1 MTEFLDN
8 NINRWK
14 GGEYRSKDIATPGVD
29 KRKKGET
36 MKRKLLL
43 FGGIF
48 LLLTLMVSPLMAGCA
63 KPSPPLAP
71 PKDEVPELE
80 KEDVVAIVNGV
91 EITEDEF
98 IQRLRAYIQSNESQI
113 RNDGEWQKTNETEE
127 EFVQRFIPLIGKDVL
142 EYMIIE
148 ILIEQKAKEQNITVK
163 PEEID
168 KEIDELKPTAENLSK
183 MGMTIEELRQQVECQ
198 ILMEKIVSKAVIVTE
213 KEIRDYFER
222 YKANFAKPEEIKASH
237 IVLRTEVEAKAIL
250 SQLKAGADFAE
261 LARKE
266 SIDPTTKEKGGDL
279 GFFSR
284 GKMIPAFEEA
294 AFALEAGEFS
304 EVVETPYGYHIIK
317 VDEKKPAQEPNLE
330 LVREEIRKTLTEQKT
345 WTTRSNLLQ
354 NLREEAKIE
363 IRLPEAPVTETEA
376 PQEEVKE
383 FEEQQLREEY
393 AEFTLTFLHEE
404 KMHFQAKM
412 IFVSERILENVP
424 YIQIGLFGE
433 LPGLFEEFPSV
444 ASFDLI
450 INEIEKI
457 EKETGEVKG
466 VVIITVKKPEVIPQ
480 KVIYNLEEDSLCG
493 ITAAQGAYQIAGG
506 EPYDMSFGGGTFYF
520 KENNIIEGEIDA
532 YYGGSILGKFRVKI
546 REGVT
551 IVGEKEA

>member
-1 MTEFLDN
+1 
-8 NINRWK
+8 
-14 GGEYRSKDIATPGVD
+14 
-29 KRKKGET
+29 
-36 MKRKLLL
+36 MKRKVLWCGLSLLL
-43 FGGIF
+43 VAA
-48 LLLTLMVSPLMAGCA
+48 LV
-63 KPSPPLAP
+63 LASCG
-71 PKDEVPELE
+71 EVEVVGE
-80 KEDVVAIVNGV
+80 QEEEEEEEEDVVAIVNGV

-98 IQRLRAYIQSNESQI
+98 IQRLRAYIQSNESQM
-113 RNDGEWQKTNETEE
+113 RKAGEWQKANETEE
-127 EFVQRFIPLIGKDVL
+127 EFVQRFIPLIGKDIL

-183 MGMTIEELRQQVECQ
+183 MGMTIEELRQQVERQ

-213 KEIRDYFER
+213 KEIRDHFER

-237 IVLRTEVEAKAIL
+237 ILLRTEVEAKAIL

-261 LARKE
+261 LARRE
-266 SIDPTTKEKGGDL
+266 SIDPTTKEEGGDL

-294 AFALEAGEFS
+294 AFALEVGEFS

-317 VDEKKPAQEPNLE
+317 VYEKKPAQEPNLE

-345 WTTRSNLLQ
+345 LTTRSNLLQ

-363 IRLPEAPVTETEA
+363 IRLPEAPVTEA
-376 PQEEVKE
+376 PQEEE

-393 AEFTLTFLHEE
+393 AEFTLTFPYEE

-412 IFVSERILENVP
+412 IFVSEVILENVS
-424 YIQIGLFGE
+424 YIHIALFGE
-433 LPGLFEEFPSV
+433 LPGLFVEFPSV
-444 ASFDLI
+444 ASIDRI
-450 INEIEKI
+450 INEIVKI
-457 EKETGEVKG
+457 EKETGEAKG
-466 VVIITVKKPEVIPQ
+466 IVIIMVKKPEVIPQ
-480 KVIYNLEEDSLCG
+480 KVISEEGSLCA
-493 ITAAQGAYQIAGG
+493 ITTAQGAYQIAGA
-506 EPYDMSFGGGTFYF
+506 ETYDMSLGGGTFYF

-532 YYGGSILGKFRVKI
+532 YYSGSILGKFRVKI
-546 REGVT
+546 REGLT
-551 IVGEKEA
+551 IVGEREA

>member
-1 MTEFLDN
+1 
-8 NINRWK
+8 
-14 GGEYRSKDIATPGVD
+14 
-29 KRKKGET
+29 

-43 FGGIF
+43 FGGIC
-48 LLLTLMVSPLMAGCA
+48 LLLILMVSPLMAGCA
-63 KPSPPLAP
+63 KPSAAPAP
-71 PKDEVPELE
+71 PKDEVPE
-80 KEDVVAIVNGV
+80 EDVVAIVNGV
-91 EITEDEF
+91 EITKDEF
-98 IQRLRAYIQSNESQI
+98 IQRLMVYIQSNESQM
-113 RNDGEWQKTNETEE
+113 RKAGEWQKANETEE
-127 EFVQRFIPLIGKDVL
+127 EFVQRFIPLIGKNVL
-142 EYMIIE
+142 EGMILE

-168 KEIDELKPTAENLSK
+168 KKIDELKPTAEDLSK
-183 MGMTIEELRQQVECQ
+183 MGMTIEELRQQVERQ

-213 KEIRDYFER
+213 KEIRDHFER

-237 IVLRTEVEAKAIL
+237 ILLRTEVEAKAIL

-261 LARKE
+261 LARRE

-284 GKMIPAFEEA
+284 GKMTPAFEEA

-363 IRLPEAPVTETEA
+363 IRLPEAPVTKTEA

-383 FEEQQLREEY
+383 FEEQQLMEEY
-393 AEFTLTFLHEE
+393 AEFTLTFPHEE
-404 KMHFQAKM
+404 KIHFQAKM

-424 YIQIGLFGE
+424 YILIGLFGE

-450 INEIEKI
+450 INEIVKI

-466 VVIITVKKPEVIPQ
+466 AVIITVKKPEVIPQ

-493 ITAAQGAYQIAGG
+493 IMTAQGAYQIAGG

-520 KENNIIEGEIDA
+520 KENNIIEGEIVA
-532 YYGGSILGKFRVKI
+532 YYGGAILGKFRVKI

-551 IVGEKEA
+551 IVGEKEE

>member
-1 MTEFLDN
+1 
-8 NINRWK
+8 
-14 GGEYRSKDIATPGVD
+14 
-29 KRKKGET
+29 
-36 MKRKLLL
+36 
-43 FGGIF
+43 
-48 LLLTLMVSPLMAGCA
+48 MA
-63 KPSPPLAP
+63 
-71 PKDEVPELE
+71 
-80 KEDVVAIVNGV
+80 
-91 EITEDEF
+91 
-98 IQRLRAYIQSNESQI
+98 RR
-113 RNDGEWQKTNETEE
+113 
-127 EFVQRFIPLIGKDVL
+127 
-142 EYMIIE
+142 
-148 ILIEQKAKEQNITVK
+148 
-163 PEEID
+163 
-168 KEIDELKPTAENLSK
+168 
-183 MGMTIEELRQQVECQ
+183 
-198 ILMEKIVSKAVIVTE
+198 
-213 KEIRDYFER
+213 
-222 YKANFAKPEEIKASH
+222 
-237 IVLRTEVEAKAIL
+237 
-250 SQLKAGADFAE
+250 
-261 LARKE
+261 E

-294 AFALEAGEFS
+294 AFALEVGEFS

-363 IRLPEAPVTETEA
+363 IRLPEAPVTKTEA

-383 FEEQQLREEY
+383 FEEQQLMEEY
-393 AEFTLTFLHEE
+393 AEFTLTFPHEE
-404 KMHFQAKM
+404 KIHFQAKM

-424 YIQIGLFGE
+424 YILIGLFGE

-450 INEIEKI
+450 INEIVKI

-493 ITAAQGAYQIAGG
+493 IMTAQGAYQIAGG

-551 IVGEKEA
+551 IVGEKEE

>member
-1 MTEFLDN
+1 
-8 NINRWK
+8 
-14 GGEYRSKDIATPGVD
+14 
-29 KRKKGET
+29 

-43 FGGIF
+43 FGGIC
-48 LLLTLMVSPLMAGCA
+48 LLLILMVSPLMAGCA
-63 KPSPPLAP
+63 KPSPAPAP
-71 PKDEVPELE
+71 PKDEVPE
-80 KEDVVAIVNGV
+80 EDVVAIVDGV
-91 EITEDEF
+91 EITKDEF
-98 IQRLRAYIQSNESQI
+98 IQRLRAYIQSNESQM
-113 RNDGEWQKTNETEE
+113 RKAGEWQKANETEE
-127 EFVQRFIPLIGKDVL
+127 EFVQRFIPLIGKNVL
-142 EYMIIE
+142 EGMILE

-168 KEIDELKPTAENLSK
+168 KKIDELKPKPTAEDLSK
-183 MGMTIEELRQQVECQ
+183 MGMTIEELRQQVESQ

-213 KEIRDYFER
+213 KEIRDHFER

-237 IVLRTEVEAKAIL
+237 ILLRTEVEAKAIL

-261 LARKE
+261 LARRE

-284 GKMIPAFEEA
+284 GKMTPAFEEA

-330 LVREEIRKTLTEQKT
+330 LVREEIRETLTEQKT
-345 WTTRSNLLQ
+345 WTTSSNLLQ
-354 NLREEAKIE
+354 NLREEAKTIE
-363 IRLPEAPVTETEA
+363 IRLPEAPVTKTEA

-383 FEEQQLREEY
+383 FEEQQLMEEY
-393 AEFTLTFLHEE
+393 AEFTLTFPHEE

-412 IFVSERILENVP
+412 IFVSERILGNVP
-424 YIQIGLFGE
+424 YILIGLFGE

-444 ASFDLI
+444 ASFDLM
-450 INEIEKI
+450 INEIVKI

-466 VVIITVKKPEVIPQ
+466 AVIITVKKPEVIPQ

-493 ITAAQGAYQIAGG
+493 IMTAQGAYQIAVG

-532 YYGGSILGKFRVKI
+532 YYGGTILGKFRVKI

-551 IVGEKEA
+551 IVGEKEE

>member
-1 MTEFLDN
+1 VTEFLDN

-29 KRKKGET
+29 KRKKEET

-48 LLLTLMVSPLMAGCA
+48 LLFTLMVSPLVAGCA
-63 KPSPPLAP
+63 KPSPAPAP
-71 PKDEVPELE
+71 PKDEEKLQ

-91 EITEDEF
+91 EITKDEF
-98 IQRLRAYIQSNESQI
+98 IQRLRAYIQSNESQM
-113 RNDGEWQKTNETEE
+113 RKVSEWQKANETEE
-127 EFVQRFIPLIGKDVL
+127 EFVQRFIPLIGKGVL
-142 EYMIIE
+142 EYMITE
-148 ILIEQKAKEQNITVK
+148 IIIKQKAKEQNITVK
-163 PEEID
+163 PEEIE
-168 KEIDELKPTAENLSK
+168 KKIDELKPTAENLSK

-266 SIDPTTKEKGGDL
+266 SIDPITKEKGGDL

-284 GKMIPAFEEA
+284 GKMTPAFEEA

-317 VDEKKPAQEPNLE
+317 VDERKPAQEPNLE

-363 IRLPEAPVTETEA
+363 IRLPEL
-376 PQEEVKE
+376 
-383 FEEQQLREEY
+383 FEEQQLRKEY
-393 AEFTLTFLHEE
+393 AEFTLTFPHEE

-450 INEIEKI
+450 INEIVKI

-466 VVIITVKKPEVIPQ
+466 VVAITVKKPEVIPQ
-480 KVIYNLEEDSLCG
+480 KIIYNLEEDSLCSI
-493 ITAAQGAYQIAGG
+493 ITAQGAYQIAGG
-506 EPYDMSFGGGTFYF
+506 EPYGMSFGGGTFYF

-546 REGVT
+546 QEGVT
-551 IVGEKEA
+551 IVGEKEE